1 MDARQTVVS
10 PFKNSSANQLRELG
24 VSSRNEVMAKDS
36 DGCIGVLEVY
46 IHEAKEIHNICIY
59 QKQDVYAKICL
70 TSNPEVTVSTRIING
85 GGRNPVFDECL
96 KLNVGTIESSLKCEI
111 WMLSRVKNYL
121 EDQLLGF
128 ALVPLSEILVG
139 NGMLAQEFS
148 LSSSDM
154 FHSPAGMVQLSLS
167 YSGSSPDVLAIPD
180 PSQSLSANKA
190 LQGSEVGDSI
200 PCDYVKIEFPDPQ
213 IVNENDQM
221 VSDYFDMQ
229 CNTVESQS
237 SESLGN
243 SEIENHANTDVSA
256 HVVEKPLAFNNLARI
271 EAPNTDTPQSSVSTN
286 GGSPSASVTASSQ
299 SNCDTPGASK
309 SSTSELVSPFK
320 KKNTTDAAE
329 TEAETESE
337 SSNGAESKSKA
348 FAQSVFKVNIEPEQQ
363 VVQQDIVDM
372 YMKSMQEFTDSLA
385 KMKLPL
391 EGENGNGAT
400 SGNDSSNSDQKI
412 PGAKGPGSRVFYG
425 SRAFF

>member
-1 MDARQTVVS
+1 MYTHQTAVL
-10 PFKNSSANQLRELG
+10 KNSSDNQSRKIG
-24 VSSRNEVMAKDS
+24 VNSRNEVMAKDS
-36 DGCIGVLEVY
+36 DGHIGVLEVY

-70 TSNPEVTVSTRIING
+70 TSNPKITVSTKIING

-128 ALVPLSEILVG
+128 ALVPLSEVLVG

-154 FHSPAGMVQLSLS
+154 LHSPAGMVQLSLS
-167 YSGSSPDVLAIPD
+167 YSGASPDVLAIPD
-180 PSQSLSANKA
+180 PGQSLSANKA

-200 PCDYVKIEFPDPQ
+200 PCDYVNIEFPDPQ

-229 CNTVESQS
+229 CNTVESHS

-243 SEIENHANTDVSA
+243 SEIDNHANTYVSFLI
-256 HVVEKPLAFNNLARI
+256 VEKPLAFNNLARI

-286 GGSPSASVTASSQ
+286 SGSPSASVTASSQ

-320 KKNTTDAAE
+320 KKNTDATE

-337 SSNGAESKSKA
+337 SSNGAESRSTA
-348 FAQSVFKVNIEPEQQ
+348 SAQSVFKVNIEPEQQ

-372 YMKSMQEFTDSLA
+372 YMKSMQQFTDSLA

-391 EGENGNGAT
+391 EGGNGNGNGAT
-400 SGNDSSNSDQKI
+400 SGNDDSKSDQKI